1 MNFIP
6 SGIITIVAFILGFG
20 LAALWLKKKQNAKA
34 QSTSGNRNIENLEP
48 ENTEEQTR
56 KVELV
61 DIKDLL
67 AMDGDVIEAEP
78 APTVSED
85 KLLKA
90 ELEIERLNY
99 EIKKLQ
105 GREQSKEIAL
115 AQLRKKLED
124 SGPIPAEEKSAADSS
139 KT

>member
-6 SGIITIVAFILGFG
+6 SGIITIAAFILGFG

-34 QSTSGNRNIENLEP
+34 QSTSGNRNVEILEP

-67 AMDGDVIEAEP
+67 SIDGDVIEAEP

-90 ELEIERLNY
+90 ELEIERLNF

-139 KT
+139 KP